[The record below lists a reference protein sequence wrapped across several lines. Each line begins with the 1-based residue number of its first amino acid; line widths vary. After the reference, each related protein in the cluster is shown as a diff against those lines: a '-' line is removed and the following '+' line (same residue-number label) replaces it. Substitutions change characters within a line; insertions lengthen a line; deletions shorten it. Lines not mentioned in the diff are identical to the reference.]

1 MMRSQFTEALKRAMR
16 ERDEAGVST
25 VRLIIASLKDRDI
38 AARGTGNAEGIDDAQ
53 ILDMLQK
60 MIKQREE
67 SIGLYERGG
76 REDLAAKERR
86 EIEVIRRFLPQQMSE
101 AELEA
106 AVEEARSS
114 LGATSIKD
122 MGRLMAELRARYAG
136 QMDFGKAS
144 AVAKRLLT

>member
-1 MMRSQFTEALKRAMR
+1 MIRTQLTEALKEAMR
-16 ERDEAGVST
+16 GRDAAGVST
-25 VRLIIASLKDRDI
+25 VRLILAALKDRDI
-38 AARGTGNAEGIDDAQ
+38 AARGTGNTEGIDDAQ
-53 ILDMLQK
+53 VLDMLQK

-67 SIGLYERGG
+67 SIAMYERGA

-86 EIEVIRRFLPQQMSE
+86 ELEVIRRFLPQQMSE

-106 AVEEARSS
+106 AVEETRTT

-122 MGRLMAELRARYAG
+122 MGRLMAELRTRYAG
-136 QMDFGKAS
+136 KMDFGKAS